1 MALLIGIITPPKGLG
16 NVGKTE
22 KLINKS
28 DKVIS
33 DANKAGKL
41 DEALSDVNKLDKEY
55 FENQYGK
62 NNVEQGFGD
71 YKEIKDNIN
80 NNHAANQQANK
91 SSNFDEH
98 VVNEKGLGNA
108 GKGTTNLQQL
118 AKTEMD
124 SLATLYNNK
133 NVHPKDFTISVNGK
147 TLVTDK
153 SVSAGAPV
161 FKGASE
167 ADVMAYF
174 KQLSGVDAMPTA
186 KIIPGKGT
194 VYSVKVTEGPNA
206 GSNITLRSFSD
217 SATQT
222 KAKWT
227 IDIKN
232 PGINKG
238 NRVEMKFQ

>member
-41 DEALSDVNKLDKEY
+41 DEALSDANKLDKEY

-91 SSNFDEH
+91 SSNFDKH
-98 VVNEKGLGNA
+98 VVNEKGLENA
-108 GKGTTNLQQL
+108 GKGTTVKISPENQKYVDILSPEAKQHILYGDSLTSGGHLYPGNPGKTIFLKTGQRIKLFTKLEILQHHLIHNGMHKQVLAVFTQEKVNLQIGFL
-118 AKTEMD
+118 
-124 SLATLYNNK
+124 
-133 NVHPKDFTISVNGK
+133 
-147 TLVTDK
+147 
-153 SVSAGAPV
+153 
-161 FKGASE
+161 
-167 ADVMAYF
+167 
-174 KQLSGVDAMPTA
+174 
-186 KIIPGKGT
+186 
-194 VYSVKVTEGPNA
+194 
-206 GSNITLRSFSD
+206 
-217 SATQT
+217 
-222 KAKWT
+222 
-227 IDIKN
+227 
-232 PGINKG
+232 
-238 NRVEMKFQ
+238 MKFVMG

>member
-1 MALLIGIITPPKGLG
+1 MANAVNAIINGQAWDAIKDNFVKAANGDQIALENSAALLIGIITPSKGLG

-71 YKEIKDNIN
+71 YKETKDNIN

-108 GKGTTNLQQL
+108 GKQTNRFEPTTLSELHSDLISKGFQL
-118 AKTEMD
+118 
-124 SLATLYNNK
+124 
-133 NVHPKDFTISVNGK
+133 
-147 TLVTDK
+147 
-153 SVSAGAPV
+153 
-161 FKGASE
+161 
-167 ADVMAYF
+167 
-174 KQLSGVDAMPTA
+174 
-186 KIIPGKGT
+186 KGT
-194 VYSVKVTEGPNA
+194 SILE
-206 GSNITLRSFSD
+206 
-217 SATQT
+217 
-222 KAKWT
+222 
-227 IDIKN
+227 DIQL
-232 PGINKG
+232 ISILTD
-238 NRVEMKFQ
+238 VLLQ